1 MHDIARPPAT
11 APLTRADCAARD
23 RADPLAALRDEFVV
37 PEGVVYL
44 DGNSLGAL
52 PRRTAARLAEVA
64 EREWGEG
71 LIRSWNSAG
80 WIDLSRRIGDKIA
93 ALIGA
98 PAGEVV

>member
-1 MHDIARPPAT
+1 MDADRHRPAAGRQPRRLPRPRPRRPARARCAT
-11 APLTRADCAARD
+11 QF
-23 RADPLAALRDEFVV
+23 AL

-52 PRRTAARLAEVA
+52 PRRPPARLAEVA

-93 ALIGA
+93 RADRR
-98 PAGEVV
+98 AGRAR